1 MKTQYFSIGFLTED
15 YELEIM
21 ATISNG
27 SGIMSDSDFELLL
40 ESTLK
45 VCKSLAPE
53 KNVVAIQR
61 QDTSDSVVLDDDELE
76 KYFGITEI

>member
-45 VCKSLAPE
+45 VCKSLVPE